1 MIVARLSEKKYERV
15 TLRQLVKRIGLQ
27 ALIGS
32 HTVNRVFAA
41 NRYPTVTFCFSFQAE
56 DDLVYDVRVS
66 AQESALG
73 ELGLKQGKSLA
84 GWYLLVRIDEK
95 GQVMLDKE
103 KDVIGGTVYLWD
115 SRGFW
120 KLETLELEGG
130 DQG

>member
-15 TLRQLVKRIGLQ
+15 TLRQLVKRVGLQ
-27 ALIGS
+27 ALVGS
-32 HTVNRVFAA
+32 HTVVRVFAA
-41 NRYPTVTFCFSFQAE
+41 NKYPTATVCFSLHD
-56 DDLVYDVRVS
+56 DDLTYDVRLSV
-66 AQESALG
+66 QESVLS
-73 ELGLKQGKSLA
+73 ELGLRTGKSFA

-120 KLETLELEGG
+120 KLETLEFEGG